1 MKVGILTLIVSLG
14 ASAIMILQNRM
25 QFAFAFIY
33 LSGVMFG
40 VIMNEMYHRSINPP
54 PSTKIRNKL
63 LVPKDRNKRL
73 APKDKAP

>member
-54 PSTKIRNKL
+54 PSKEIKR
-63 LVPKDRNKRL
+63 KRL
-73 APKDKAP
+73 TRKDKEK